1 MSSEDFGVLLNLAY
15 GAFKAELHAV
25 MERDGFDDLG
35 SSFGYVFRLL
45 ERAPATLRDVAAHLD
60 ITPQGALKVVDDMV
74 RKGYLERRDHPDDGR
89 LKLLV
94 LTDRARAAIAS
105 ARRFHRAF
113 ERRLGDRL
121 GAAHGAAARAALEE
135 IVAHAAA
142 AGNLPRPG

>member
-25 MERDGFDDLG
+25 MEKDGFDDLG

-45 ERAPATLRDVAAHLD
+45 EKGPATLRDVAAHLD
-60 ITPQGALKVVDDMV
+60 ITSQGALKVVDDMV

-105 ARRFHRAF
+105 ARRFQRRF
-113 ERRLGDRL
+113 EKRLAERLGV
-121 GAAHGAAARAALEE
+121 AHAAAARAALED
-135 IVAHAAA
+135 IAGHAAA
-142 AGNLPRPG
+142 AGSLPRPG

>member
-15 GAFKAELHAV
+15 GAFKAELHTV
-25 MERDGFDDLG
+25 MEKDGFDDLG

-45 ERAPATLRDVAAHLD
+45 EKGPATLRDVAAHLD
-60 ITPQGALKVVDDMV
+60 ITSQGALKVVDDMV

-105 ARRFHRAF
+105 ARRFHRRF
-113 ERRLGDRL
+113 EKRLAERLG
-121 GAAHGAAARAALEE
+121 
-135 IVAHAAA
+135 VAHAAA
-142 AGNLPRPG
+142 VRAALEDIADHAAAAGSLPRPG